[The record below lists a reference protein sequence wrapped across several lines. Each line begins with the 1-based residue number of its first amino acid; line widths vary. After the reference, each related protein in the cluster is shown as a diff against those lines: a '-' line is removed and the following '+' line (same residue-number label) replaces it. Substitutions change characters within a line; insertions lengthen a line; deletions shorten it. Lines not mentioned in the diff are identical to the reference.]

1 MYMNWSILASV
12 MDTFSPQSENSWFFS
27 SITGPIHIQTDTG
40 FMTLQAL
47 HRQIVYLAFMSP
59 LWQATYSHTRYL
71 HTSLDPLNL
80 VCPYW
85 GKENTAWLVT
95 FISPWPLVLYHFMSP
110 VWQAKYCTVCLV
122 TFLTPWPL
130 ALSIYCLFA
139 PIVASRTQS
148 DWLPSY
154 LPGPWLSL
162 PSVCLLCGNQD
173 TVGLVTFIPPWSL
186 TLSA

>member
-1 MYMNWSILASV
+1 MNWSILASV

-95 FISPWPLVLYHFMSP
+95 FISPM
-110 VWQAKYCTVCLV
+110 
-122 TFLTPWPL
+122 
-130 ALSIYCLFA
+130 A
-139 PIVASRTQS
+139 PGSLPFYVPCVASKILYS
-148 DWLPSY
+148 LLGY
-154 LPGPWLSL
+154 LPNSL
-162 PSVCLLCGNQD
+162 APGSLYLLLVCSNCGKQD
-173 TVGLVTFIPPWSL
+173 TIWLVTFIPPWSL

>member
-1 MYMNWSILASV
+1 MNWSILASV

-95 FISPWPLVLYHFMSP
+95 FISPWPL
-110 VWQAKYCTVCLV
+110 
-122 TFLTPWPL
+122 
-130 ALSIYCLFA
+130 ALSFYSLFV
-139 PIVASRTQS
+139 PILASRTQS